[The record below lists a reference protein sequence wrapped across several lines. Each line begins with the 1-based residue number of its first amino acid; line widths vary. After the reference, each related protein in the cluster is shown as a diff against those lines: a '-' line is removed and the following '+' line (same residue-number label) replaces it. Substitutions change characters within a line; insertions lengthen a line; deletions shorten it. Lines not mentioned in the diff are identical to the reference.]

1 MLPVLAAAY
10 ALAIGASA
18 FVVWFKSQT
27 KEKQVEVNAKF
38 EELAK
43 QTFQKAVSQL
53 SRAEF
58 DLIADKTKKKG

>member
-18 FVVWFKSQT
+18 FIVWFKAQP
-27 KEKQVEVNAKF
+27 EKRQKEVNAKF
-38 EELAK
+38 EKLAW
-43 QTFQKAVSQL
+43 QTFQKEVSQL

-58 DLIADKTKKKG
+58 DVIADRTKTG

>member
-18 FVVWFKSQT
+18 FIVWFKAQP
-27 KEKQVEVNAKF
+27 KKKQVEVNAKF
-38 EELAK
+38 EKLAQ
-43 QTFQKAVSQL
+43 QTFQKAVGQL

-58 DLIADKTKKKG
+58 DVIADKTKKG